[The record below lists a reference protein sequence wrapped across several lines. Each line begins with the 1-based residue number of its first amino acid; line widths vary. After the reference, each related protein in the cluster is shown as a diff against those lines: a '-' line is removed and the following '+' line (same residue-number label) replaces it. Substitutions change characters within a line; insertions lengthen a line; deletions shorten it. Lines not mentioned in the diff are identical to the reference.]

1 MINDEDSYPTP
12 VKKDFLFGFI
22 VSAVPV
28 IVQGCIQAAETKL
41 EKKDE
46 GIMKIT
52 ISSGIIFLLFV
63 GRKIWECCCIQK
75 PVANFKK
82 K

>member
-28 IVQGCIQAAETKL
+28 IV
-41 EKKDE
+41 
-46 GIMKIT
+46 
-52 ISSGIIFLLFV
+52 
-63 GRKIWECCCIQK
+63 
-75 PVANFKK
+75 
-82 K
+82 